1 MDKNITIYMK
11 QKGFEKVR
19 AVYNIEDKSV
29 KILKG
34 SNVSEEL
41 YAVRFKRIRK
51 KLEDAG
57 YLKDGCFVKDYLVER
72 KNKENEF
79 KTALSTAAGIILGR
93 QSTGPKEFY
102 TLVDEDRIFMSQ
114 FLIDLY
120 IEEHID
126 DDCDFTLEKQKDLR
140 DEFQQYFSIEKFKT
154 LKYQE
159 YHALKE
165 VNENNLMYLLEYDD
179 RYSKLGYVPLAGDVD
194 KCGFYQSGKNETKDY
209 YYFDEKLSKDE
220 IDQKWEVFRN
230 SIYELLN
237 KIKDGNP
244 EELKNVDSKLE
255 KISSVVIKLASI
267 YFPETILQISVKS
280 GIEILFNLLIGETS
294 NSSIFY
300 KSMKVREY
308 LDNRYPDEDP
318 VKLSQILYE
327 YYVNKY
333 VKGVDVEMDNKNY
346 WIISAGENAK
356 LWEYFKAGNL
366 IAVGWNEVGDLSKL
380 KTKKAIKN
388 KYESLKDGDH
398 KNDIKALWDFYNN
411 MKNGD
416 VVFVKK
422 GENDVLGYGEISG
435 DYEYDPSFE
444 YHHKRKVIWK
454 SLDAKKVSNEMR
466 FTKKTLTKLEERNE
480 QMGYLLDCYESS
492 DDHENKEYNEIDKY
506 QGKNTIFYGVP
517 GCGKSRMLDKVVL
530 EGVGAGFKKRVLF
543 HPEYTYS
550 DFVGQTMP
558 VVRDGKITYEFVP
571 GPFTEILKQ
580 AIKDKSLQENYY
592 LIIEEINRGN
602 APAIFG
608 DLFQLLD
615 RKNGRSEYEIT
626 NKAIADWVYK
636 DTENF
641 GKDSVYIPSNLTLFA
656 TMNTCDQ
663 NVFTMDTAFKRR
675 WKMVRVKNGFDDNE
689 CASFLNWKIDGL
701 PFTWK
706 EFATVVNDLIL
717 KCNDGVNAEDKQLGA
732 YFVKEDEITDINA
745 FAEKVLMYLWEDV
758 VRYDKT
764 QMFDSRFNTLDK
776 VISGFC
782 IGENV
787 FVGDEMAK
795 LYSRMSEEINA
806 DQA

>member
-1 MDKNITIYMK
+1 MTLLNQINDCIKVLGK
-11 QKGFEKVR
+11 QDV
-19 AVYNIEDKSV
+19 VYCKQQIINDNNEYNV
-29 KILKG
+29 KI
-34 SNVSEEL
+34 N
-41 YAVRFKRIRK
+41 YFAK
-51 KLEDAG
+51 KLED
-57 YLKDGCFVKDYLVER
+57 L
-72 KNKENEF
+72 
-79 KTALSTAAGIILGR
+79 
-93 QSTGPKEFY
+93 
-102 TLVDEDRIFMSQ
+102 
-114 FLIDLY
+114 
-120 IEEHID
+120 IEED
-126 DDCDFTLEKQKDLR
+126 KDKKKVINLGI
-140 DEFQQYFSIEKFKT
+140 FG
-154 LKYQE
+154 
-159 YHALKE
+159 
-165 VNENNLMYLLEYDD
+165 LMYAEEIQQFAIDAEK
-179 RYSKLGYVPLAGDVD
+179 KLGSVCNDITNKANIGNFTGELYKYVNAMLH
-194 KCGFYQSGKNETKDY
+194 FENKNLE
-209 YYFDEKLSKDE
+209 
-220 IDQKWEVFRN
+220 
-230 SIYELLN
+230 
-237 KIKDGNP
+237 
-244 EELKNVDSKLE
+244 DSE
-255 KISSVVIKLASI
+255 KI
-267 YFPETILQISVKS
+267 
-280 GIEILFNLLIGETS
+280 N
-294 NSSIFY
+294 
-300 KSMKVREY
+300 
-308 LDNRYPDEDP
+308 
-318 VKLSQILYE
+318 
-327 YYVNKY
+327 
-333 VKGVDVEMDNKNY
+333 
-346 WIISAGENAK
+346 
-356 LWEYFKAGNL
+356 
-366 IAVGWNEVGDLSKL
+366 
-380 KTKKAIKN
+380 
-388 KYESLKDGDH
+388 
-398 KNDIKALWDFYNN
+398 
-411 MKNGD
+411 
-416 VVFVKK
+416 
-422 GENDVLGYGEISG
+422 
-435 DYEYDPSFE
+435 
-444 YHHKRKVIWK
+444 
-454 SLDAKKVSNEMR
+454 
-466 FTKKTLTKLEERNE
+466 TKL
-480 QMGYLLDCYESS
+480 M
-492 DDHENKEYNEIDKY
+492 KY

-530 EGVGAGFKKRVLF
+530 DGVGAGFKKRVLF